1 MVPAAEFFRQQGVRF
16 GVVLDEGCAIT
27 TGMVPG
33 VTAKSAMAARIYEK
47 MGFTAPD
54 DSRFVAD
61 TATFVPGK
69 THIKEETERE

>member
-1 MVPAAEFFRQQGVRF
+1 MVPAAEFFRQQGFRF

-47 MGFTAPD
+47 NGLYC
-54 DSRFVAD
+54 
-61 TATFVPGK
+61 PGQ
-69 THIKEETERE
+69 